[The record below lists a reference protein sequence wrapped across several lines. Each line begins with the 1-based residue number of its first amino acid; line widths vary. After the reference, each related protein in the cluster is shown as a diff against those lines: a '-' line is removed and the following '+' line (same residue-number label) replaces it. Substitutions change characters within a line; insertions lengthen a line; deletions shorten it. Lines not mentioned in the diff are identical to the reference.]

1 MKNYYST
8 VNNIICSFSD
18 VEENNGFDEITVHFE
33 RNADSEISYAEGKL
47 PDCVIYESAGFSE
60 DELLHLKRYLKN
72 NAALIWKMALESK
85 MHTVIALYRDT
96 TEAERVELI
105 DGQYYHMPMV
115 NTLHQQLMSEISS
128 QICSYIHNRGLPDQ
142 IYYGRFGVF
151 FDDYNMVE
159 PDISV
164 IQDKAKLSDRG
175 CEGAPDWIIEIV
187 MPGDP
192 LHDYVTKLEKY
203 FAEGVQEYWIVD
215 GEKQKVTVYCFEQD
229 IYAESHTFNEPVKSY
244 LYKDLAVDFSI
255 MDLRL

>member
-1 MKNYYST
+1 MRKQI
-8 VNNIICSFSD
+8 NNISKHTI
-18 VEENNGFDEITVHFE
+18 
-33 RNADSEISYAEGKL
+33 AD
-47 PDCVIYESAGFSE
+47 
-60 DELLHLKRYLKN
+60 
-72 NAALIWKMALESK
+72 
-85 MHTVIALYRDT
+85 LYRDT

-115 NTLHQQLMSEISS
+115 
-128 QICSYIHNRGLPDQ
+128 
-142 IYYGRFGVF
+142 
-151 FDDYNMVE
+151 E

-164 IQDKAKLSDRG
+164 IQNKAKLSNRG

-203 FAEGVQEYWIVD
+203 SSVGVREYWIVD
-215 GEKQKVTVYCFEQD
+215 GIKQKVTVYCFEQD

-255 MDLRL
+255 MDLRS

>member
-1 MKNYYST
+1 MKKQT
-8 VNNIICSFSD
+8 NNLLKHTI
-18 VEENNGFDEITVHFE
+18 
-33 RNADSEISYAEGKL
+33 AD
-47 PDCVIYESAGFSE
+47 
-60 DELLHLKRYLKN
+60 
-72 NAALIWKMALESK
+72 
-85 MHTVIALYRDT
+85 LYCDT

-105 DGQYYHMPMV
+105 DGQYYRMPMV
-115 NTLHQQLMSEISS
+115 NTLHQQFMSEISS
-128 QICSYIHNRGLPDQ
+128 QICSYIHDRGLPDQ

-187 MPGDP
+187 MSGDL

-203 FAEGVQEYWIVD
+203 SAEGVREYWIVD
-215 GEKQKVTVYCFEQD
+215 GMKQKVTVYCFEQD
-229 IYAESHTFNEPVKSY
+229 VYAESYTFNEPVKSY
-244 LYKDLAVDFSI
+244 LYKDLVVDFSI

>member
-1 MKNYYST
+1 MKKQT
-8 VNNIICSFSD
+8 NN
-18 VEENNGFDEITVHFE
+18 
-33 RNADSEISYAEGKL
+33 
-47 PDCVIYESAGFSE
+47 
-60 DELLHLKRYLKN
+60 LLK
-72 NAALIWKMALESK
+72 
-85 MHTVIALYRDT
+85 HTVADLYRDT

-105 DGQYYHMPMV
+105 DGQYYNMPMV

-128 QICSYIHNRGLPDQ
+128 QIHRYIHDGGLPDQ

-164 IQDKAKLSDRG
+164 IQDEAKLSDRG

-187 MPGDP
+187 MSSNP

-203 FAEGVQEYWIVD
+203 SSAGVREYWIVD
-215 GEKQKVTVYCFEQD
+215 GMKQKVTIYCFEQD
-229 IYAESHTFNEPVKSY
+229 VYAESYTFNESVKSY